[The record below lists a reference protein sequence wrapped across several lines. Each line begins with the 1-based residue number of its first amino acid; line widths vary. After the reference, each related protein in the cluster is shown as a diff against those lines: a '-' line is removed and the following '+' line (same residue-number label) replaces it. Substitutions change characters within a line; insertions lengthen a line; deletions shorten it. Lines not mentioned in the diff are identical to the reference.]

1 LKNNICF
8 AILFCL
14 MVVISPIQGCGGSED
29 ESKKAASEPDQTQM
43 AVEDNKGQPAGN
55 HGTSSRNTEPADIA
69 EMQPA
74 APEVKKNQPAE
85 SNAAVSQK
93 TELINDVDTKTP
105 VLEIKTGQPSESNA
119 AVSQKTQ
126 SSDAADTQPAAQEVT
141 EVITIENQGYISD
154 KKGPVKFNH
163 LKHNK
168 DYKVSCTQ
176 CHHLYKD
183 GENQWKEGDHVD
195 RCIVCHNPAE
205 EKDKAIKLQ
214 NAFHKN
220 CRDCHS
226 EAFKEGKAAPS
237 TKCSDCHG

>member
-14 MVVISPIQGCGGSED
+14 IALISPLQGCGGSED
-29 ESKKAASEPDQTQM
+29 KSKKAESESDQTQM
-43 AVEDNKGQPAGN
+43 AVEGNEGQPAMN
-55 HGTSSRNTEPADIA
+55 NGTPSRNTEPTEIA

-74 APEVKKNQPAE
+74 APEVKTKQTAD

-93 TELINDVDTKTP
+93 
-105 VLEIKTGQPSESNA
+105 A
-119 AVSQKTQ
+119 Q
-126 SSDAADTQPAAQEVT
+126 SSDAAEIQPAAQEVT
-141 EVITIENQGYISD
+141 EVITIENQGYTSD

-168 DYKVSCTQ
+168 DYKVSCDQ

-195 RCIVCHNPAE
+195 KCIVCHNPTE
-205 EKDKAIKLQ
+205 EKDKVIKLQ

-226 EAFKEGKAAPS
+226 EASKEGKAAPS
-237 TKCSDCHG
+237 TKCSDCHGQSD